1 MHHILRLLTIK
12 EVVLL
17 IRFVLLKG
25 YAFLYFTFHFSVSF
39 GTVSAHSS
47 RMKRLILIVVIVMTT
62 ISCNAQ
68 SDINRATVTSLDVER
83 YMGRWYEIA
92 RYDHSFER
100 NMEYCKA
107 QYTLLPDGKILVEN
121 SGVDSRNGK
130 FRIADGKAKLGD
142 HPGQLRVSFF
152 LFFYSDY
159 NILALDNNYEWALI
173 GSQSP
178 KYLWILSRTQKL
190 PEVVLNEILLTAQ
203 NRGYDT
209 SKLIMVQQ

>member
-1 MHHILRLLTIK
+1 
-12 EVVLL
+12 
-17 IRFVLLKG
+17 
-25 YAFLYFTFHFSVSF
+25 
-39 GTVSAHSS
+39 
-47 RMKRLILIVVIVMTT
+47 MKRIILIVAIVMTA

-68 SDINRATVTSLDVER
+68 REINRATVTSLDVER

-92 RYDHSFER
+92 RFDHSFER
-100 NMEYCKA
+100 HMEYCKA

-159 NILALDNNYEWALI
+159 NILALDKNYEWALI
-173 GSQSP
+173 GSKSP

-190 PEVVLNEILLTAQ
+190 PEVVLNEILATAQ